1 MMFMPKTKYI
11 FYFALLSIFM
21 ARTAV
26 SEDLDVEF
34 VYNANG
40 LPDPFVPL
48 ITDKMAV
55 KPGLVGIE
63 SIEDIQLEG
72 IVWDPT
78 KESMVI
84 LNGMIVR
91 ENEEVNNIKL
101 IEIKPT
107 SIRIMIENEVYTI
120 ELIKD
125 EEGRIE

>member
-1 MMFMPKTKYI
+1 
-11 FYFALLSIFM
+11 M

-72 IVWDPT
+72 IVWDPA

-91 ENEEVNNIKL
+91 ENEAVNNIKL